1 MFAKQI
7 FSVIGEMVR
16 LPHPP
21 KVKKV
26 SPIIQCSMV
35 WAYVGFL
42 TAVCKKCR
50 KYFSD

>member
-1 MFAKQI
+1 
-7 FSVIGEMVR
+7 MVH

-35 WAYVGFL
+35 WRNQTQQTHENKTSVANIYL
-42 TAVCKKCR
+42 TI
-50 KYFSD
+50 FDF